1 MPNSLNPA
9 AFKLNYHSNAGPH
22 TAEVPTLNWNVGNT
36 FDTWNSGTVDD
47 ETMITDYVTAL
58 LPFFGS
64 DVEFTDAIIYL
75 IPSPGAD
82 PQPVQSYGFT
92 GLVGS
97 ASSPGWTTA
106 VQATYSVRTHLFG
119 LYKIVM
125 LDMASGNSF
134 APSSVLG
141 GAALD
146 LFNIIS
152 DKDRGF
158 SGRDNGRPNVFIKF
172 TKTLNEKLRRAY
184 RLT

>member
-1 MPNSLNPA
+1 MPNSVGPSF
-9 AFKLNYHSNAGPH
+9 FKCNYHSNAGPH
-22 TAEVPTLNWNVGNT
+22 SMEVPTLQWNIGNT

-47 ETMITDYVTAL
+47 EDMITDYITAL
-58 LPFFGS
+58 LPFFGA
-64 DVEFTDAIIYL
+64 DTEFDNALIYTV
-75 IPSPGAD
+75 PAPDAD

-97 ASSPGWTTA
+97 AASPGWTVA
-106 VQATYSVRTHLFG
+106 VQGTFTVRTHTFG
-119 LYKIVM
+119 LFKTVM

-134 APSSVLG
+134 APSTALG
-141 GAALD
+141 GDALTF
-146 LFNIIS
+146 FNVIS

-184 RLT
+184 HLT